1 MAKAKKSRSGSR
13 TPKGAHEVTAVPKN
27 PAELQDA
34 RNRIVNVIVNS
45 SVDMTKQAV
54 RSVNEKGNV
63 SALRFLWEIAGMFPT
78 SASGDVDE
86 QGSVAKS
93 LIEKLGLYEDCP
105 TINGS
110 EGDGKGDVESE

>member
-1 MAKAKKSRSGSR
+1 MAKAKKSRSKSR

-27 PAELQDA
+27 PEELQDA

-78 SASGDVDE
+78 SASGDVEE
-86 QGSVAKS
+86 QESVAKS
-93 LIEKLGLYEDCP
+93 LIEKLGLYEEFS
-105 TINGS
+105 TIHGS